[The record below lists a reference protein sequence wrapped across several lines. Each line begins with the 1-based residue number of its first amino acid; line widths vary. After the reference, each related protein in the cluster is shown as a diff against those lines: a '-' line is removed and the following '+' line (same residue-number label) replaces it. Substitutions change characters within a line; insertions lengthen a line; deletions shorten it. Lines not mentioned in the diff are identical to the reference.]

1 MNRKA
6 ANLVFTEITGILCR
20 PTKKVSDT
28 KRVPLPLSKLR
39 FSLFC
44 CYKTVQRKTGEA
56 EWTMW
61 AESETLEFWQ
71 WMKQAHRQT
80 TTGWRRSAWLE
91 LDMKMEKW
99 LHYTLTL
106 QSTGVATF
114 FVAVSCSESS
124 TRRTSLKHTQCTD
137 TETHQRYKL
146 TAYFTWIVALAGA
159 ATRIICHKKSFLSW
173 QKICLSWRKFC
184 HDKIMFVATHICR
197 KNFFCCDKSFV
208 MTSINLSRQN
218 TSFISTKYASHD
230 KTFVKKSTWEK
241 FP

>member
-6 ANLVFTEITGILCR
+6 ANLTEITGILCR
-20 PTKKVSDT
+20 PTKRWVTQNEYHCHLASYAF
-28 KRVPLPLSKLR
+28 P
-39 FSLFC
+39 FCCC

-56 EWTMW
+56 EWTIW

-146 TAYFTWIVALAGA
+146 TAYFTWIISLAGA
-159 ATRIICHKKSFLSW
+159 ATRIICHEKVLS
-173 QKICLSWRKFC
+173 RP
-184 HDKIMFVATHICR
+184 
-197 KNFFCCDKSFV
+197 KNFVFFCDKKYACRDKSFV
-208 MTSINLSRQN
+208 MTKLCLSQHIFVTRNCLLWQKVLSRQ
-218 TSFISTKYASHD
+218 A
-230 KTFVKKSTWEK
+230 
-241 FP
+241 